1 MGQSRY
7 RARDYDIQQFRF
19 RICVFQNR
27 PHRIY
32 VGGTARLLDGGTL
45 DAVYIENLAFNP
57 DYYNGEESFMR
68 PGGSAHASFDE
79 IKVTKI
85 TVRISQKLD
94 PLKAAVDAL
103 KVSEIVVLGR

>member
-1 MGQSRY
+1 
-7 RARDYDIQQFRF
+7 
-19 RICVFQNR
+19 
-27 PHRIY
+27 
-32 VGGTARLLDGGTL
+32 
-45 DAVYIENLAFNP
+45 
-57 DYYNGEESFMR
+57 MR

-94 PLKAAVDAL
+94 PLKAAGDAL